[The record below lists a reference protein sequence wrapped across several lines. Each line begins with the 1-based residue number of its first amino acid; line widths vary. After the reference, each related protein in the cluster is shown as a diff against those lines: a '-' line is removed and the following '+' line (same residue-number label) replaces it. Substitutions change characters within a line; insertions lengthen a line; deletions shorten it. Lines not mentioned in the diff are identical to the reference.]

1 MPVSLAMVEAIQ
13 PHPGQVILDLAA
25 GLGDTGFLAAEL
37 IAPGG
42 ELITSDFSPEM
53 LSAAQRRAEGTNVRV
68 PQMGP
73 GVPPDQPGAPP
84 PSVAWRGGHKPP
96 PDPETPPRGTP

>member
-53 LSAAQRRAEGTNVRV
+53 LSAAQRRAEGSHVRV
-68 PQMGP
+68 RQMGLGGP
-73 GVPPDQPGAPP
+73 LGQPAGPPDSGL
-84 PSVAWRGGHKPP
+84 WRGGYLLLR
-96 PDPETPPRGTP
+96 DPEVPPRGNP